1 MTLSDLKK
9 KLTSPDGNVRAG
21 ALREFRGGDYNVKA
35 LPFLRRALADK
46 YVQVVIDAAGCIG
59 KLGPAALDAP
69 AAEALMRLG
78 DDRVDLVEQLLLAG
92 SKFWGYSGY
101 ANCYGA
107 CLDALVKIGADP
119 DDVYE
124 YVHNH
129 IGLTN
134 PDDLLDSLAAL
145 KALGTPKARDLFTRA
160 VAFWRPELNKGQTR
174 KVEALLK

>member
-1 MTLSDLKK
+1 MTTKDLKK
-9 KLTSPDGNVRAG
+9 ALAASDGNARAA
-21 ALREFRGGDYNVKA
+21 ALREFRDADYDVKA
-35 LPFLRRALADK
+35 LPLLRRALADK

-69 AAEALMRLG
+69 AAETPVRVG
-78 DDRVDLVEQLLLAG
+78 DDRVDLVEQLFLTG

-101 ANCYGA
+101 ANCYSA

-119 DDVYE
+119 DQIYE

-129 IGLTN
+129 IGLIN

-145 KALGTPKARDLFTRA
+145 KAIDTPEARDLFTRA

>member
-1 MTLSDLKK
+1 MTLQDLKK
-9 KLTSPDGNVRAG
+9 ALGSPDGNARAA
-21 ALREFRGGDYNVKA
+21 ALREFRGGEYDVKA
-35 LPFLRRALADK
+35 LPLLRRALADK
-46 YVQVVIDAAGCIG
+46 YVQVVMDAAGCIG
-59 KLGPAALDAP
+59 KLGPAALEAP
-69 AAEALMRLG
+69 AAEALVRIG
-78 DDRVDLVEQLLLAG
+78 DDRVDLIDQLLLAG

-101 ANCYGA
+101 ANCYSA

-134 PDDLLDSLAAL
+134 ADDLLDSLAAL
-145 KALGTPKARDLFTRA
+145 KAIDTPEARDLSARA